1 VVDVEQE
8 KRIKILEDALHE
20 TLSLYISLSDVIVGI
35 DVFSTQH
42 PQVLRDLQRST
53 ARILEMAKR
62 VDGFQQVSMNYSA
75 TPPNEAEKTELRT
88 PTSEIASPEL
98 LSSLSSNRQSDPE
111 SFTELEVDPLPN
123 ESILQTV
130 GLVETG
136 GSNQWSMSDWWLP
149 ISIRG
154 TLEFQSQPQYQPPS
168 LQCEQLMRKLDCFA
182 SKVVQATLYQAYSVL
197 FASEW
202 VLSEDVYRIFG
213 STLRI
218 RSREKILWDLRWLL
232 GPGKTSL
239 PHASGY
245 LWKHASKNDMPR
257 QWAGSSLLDEI
268 CLEVES
274 DAELTYQPSVCQPR
288 VLTVLGVVQELARLE
303 ARIVDND
310 TMEITLSEQRPLQ
323 SVQSRIPLD
332 GAVDDPFIPISD
344 GDHSRDF
351 SGEVLKLRLSVPRLT
366 RSLALAGTCSKIGP
380 VYARNDIAKAIE
392 AAIIIVGNDL

>member
-1 VVDVEQE
+1 MVIEKLGEQWAPENVFKDWDTTE
-8 KRIKILEDALHE
+8 KD
-20 TLSLYISLSDVIVGI
+20 VGI

-62 VDGFQQVSMNYSA
+62 VDGFQQVSRNYSDQ
-75 TPPNEAEKTELRT
+75 PPNEAEETELRT

-111 SFTELEVDPLPN
+111 DCTTIEVDPLPN
-123 ESILQTV
+123 APILQTV
-130 GLVETG
+130 GLVEAG
-136 GSNQWSMSDWWLP
+136 GINQRSMSDWWLP
-149 ISIRG
+149 TSIRG

-182 SKVVQATLYQAYSVL
+182 SKVVQATLSQAYSVL

-245 LWKHASKNDMPR
+245 LWKHASKNGMPR
-257 QWAGSSLLDEI
+257 QQWAGSSLLDEI

-288 VLTVLGVVQELARLE
+288 LLTVLGVVQELARLE
-303 ARIVDND
+303 ARVVDND

-344 GDHSRDF
+344 SNHRDF

-366 RSLALAGTCSKIGP
+366 RNLALAGTCSKIGP
-380 VYARNDIAKAIE
+380 VYARNDIAKAVE

>member
-1 VVDVEQE
+1 MVDVQQE
-8 KRIKILEDALHE
+8 KRIEILEDALDE
-20 TLSLYISLSDVIVGI
+20 TLSLYISLSDVIVGL

-53 ARILEMAKR
+53 TRILEIAKR
-62 VDGFQQVSMNYSA
+62 VDSFQQVSMNYSA
-75 TPPNEAEKTELRT
+75 KPPNEAEETELRT
-88 PTSEIASPEL
+88 PTSEIASTEL

-111 SFTELEVDPLPN
+111 SFTKIEVDPLPN
-123 ESILQTV
+123 ASILQTV

-136 GSNQWSMSDWWLP
+136 GMNHWSMSDWRLP
-149 ISIRG
+149 TPIRG

-168 LQCEQLMRKLDCFA
+168 LQCEQLMRKLNCFA
-182 SKVVQATLYQAYSVL
+182 SKVVQATLSQAYSVL

-218 RSREKILWDLRWLL
+218 RSREKILCDLGWLL

-257 QWAGSSLLDEI
+257 PWAGSSLLDEV

-274 DAELTYQPSVCQPR
+274 DADLTHQPSVCQPR
-288 VLTVLGVVQELARLE
+288 LLTVLGVVQELARLE

-310 TMEITLSEQRPLQ
+310 TMEITLSEQRPLP
-323 SVQSRIPLD
+323 SVQSSISLD
-332 GAVDDPFIPISD
+332 GAVDDPYMPISD
-344 GDHSRDF
+344 SDHSTDV
-351 SGEVLKLRLSVPRLT
+351 SKEVLKLRLSIPRLT
-366 RSLALAGTCSKIGP
+366 RNLALAGTCAKTGP
-380 VYARNDIAKAIE
+380 VYARNDIAKAVE
-392 AAIIIVGNDL
+392 AAIIIVGSDL